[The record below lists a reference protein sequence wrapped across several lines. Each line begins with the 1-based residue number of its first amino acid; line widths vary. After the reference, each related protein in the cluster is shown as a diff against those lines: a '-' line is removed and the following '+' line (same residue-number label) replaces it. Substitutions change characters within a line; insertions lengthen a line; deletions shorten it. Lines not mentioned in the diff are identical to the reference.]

1 MSEEARASDDEL
13 VKLAKAG
20 RREGFEGLFMR
31 HSKRVFTMARRMLGD
46 DSIAEDVVQD
56 VFLQIFKSLDRFRG
70 ASEFTTWLHRITHN
84 TCINRLRSA
93 AVRRAS
99 SLDAVEPG
107 AAPASDAPAAEEI
120 LGRENLQEQI
130 QRALDRMEPDHRV
143 VLVMR
148 VMDGKSYSEIA
159 RLTDQTEDQVRGKL
173 YRARKSFL
181 QHFRP

>member
-1 MSEEARASDDEL
+1 MNQDTRANDDEL

-20 RREGFEGLFMR
+20 RREGFEGLFAR
-31 HSKRVFTMARRMLGD
+31 HSRRVFTIARRMLGEEA
-46 DSIAEDVVQD
+46 IAEDVVQD
-56 VFLQIFKSLDRFRG
+56 VFMQVFKALDRFRG

-93 AVRRAS
+93 AVRRVS

-107 AAPASDAPAAEEI
+107 AAPASDAPNAEEL
-120 LGRENLQEQI
+120 LGREDLQHQI
-130 QRALDRMEPDHRV
+130 QSALDKMEPDHRV

-148 VMDGKSYSEIA
+148 VMDARSYSEIA
-159 RLTDQTEDQVRGKL
+159 KLTDQTEDQVRGKL

-181 QHFRP
+181 QHFRS